1 MTTNGYVHWHEGLF
15 LQPHHLQ
22 WMQRSLLN
30 RFAEERRLSWAYPY
44 GLVEARLSSDALENM
59 LIRFDKLRVV
69 MPGGT
74 EINVPETADLPALDI
89 KQPFEAGSGGFN
101 VLLGVPLWYA
111 SRGNVIEPGADSD
124 WRVKRQYRV
133 TEASA
138 PDENTGE
145 NPQTVMVRRLNARLL
160 LETDDRSDL
169 ETIPLLRVGRGTG
182 EDSALP
188 RQDPAFVPACL
199 VLSASPTLRDLVRD
213 LANQVEASRS
223 EQLIKLTRGGF
234 SLDTM
239 RGVQFSQ
246 MLRLRSLN
254 RFGARLSNLWS
265 APGVTP
271 FDLYVELRELLG
283 DLAALAPDRDQY
295 DAPKYDHDNPMIAF
309 QDLSRRIRPLLKA
322 EGQDTWL
329 KAEFRREGPV
339 HVVDLSPEHLS
350 LPNEY
355 LLGIRTG
362 QDPRGLA
369 KLVEDADQF
378 KLMAASMTGRKIY
391 GVKLQEERHPPLELP
406 SQVGLHYFRLNR
418 TESERMWE
426 RVKAEK
432 KMSAEWPN
440 LDGSDLQLT
449 LYMTVPGGGSKA

>member
-1 MTTNGYVHWHEGLF
+1 MATNGYVHWHEGLF

-22 WMQRSLLN
+22 WMQRSLLG
-30 RFAEERRLSWAYPY
+30 RFADERRLSWAYPY
-44 GLVEARLSSDALENM
+44 GLIEARLSSDALENM
-59 LIRFDKLRVV
+59 LVRFDKLRAVTS
-69 MPGGT
+69 GGL

-89 KQPFEAGSGGFN
+89 KQAFEAGSGAFT

-111 SRGNVIEPGADSD
+111 SRGNVIEAGADAD
-124 WRVKRQYRV
+124 WRVKRQFRV
-133 TEASA
+133 AEAAA

-169 ETIPLLRVGRGTG
+169 ETMPLLRVARGTG
-182 EDSALP
+182 EETGLP
-188 RQDPAFVPACL
+188 RQDPGFVPACM
-199 VLSASPTLRDLVRD
+199 VLGASPTLRDLVRD

-223 EQLIKLTRGGF
+223 EQQIKLTRGGF

-254 RFGARLSNLWS
+254 RFGARLSNIWG

-271 FDLYVELRELLG
+271 FEVYLDLRELLG
-283 DLAALAPDRDQY
+283 DLAALSPDRDEY
-295 DAPKYDHDNPMIAF
+295 DAPKYDHDNPMVAF
-309 QDLSRRIRPLLKA
+309 QELARKIRPLLKA

-339 HVVDLSPEHLS
+339 LVVDLAPEHLS

-355 LLGIRTG
+355 LLGIKTG
-362 QDPRGLA
+362 QDPRAVA
-369 KLVEDADQF
+369 KLVEDPDQF
-378 KLMAASMTGRKIY
+378 KLMATSMTGRKIY
-391 GVKLQEERHPPLELP
+391 GIKLQEERHPPLELP

-418 TESERMWE
+418 AESERMWE
-426 RVKAEK
+426 RVKSEK

-440 LDGSDLQLT
+440 LDGSDFQVT
-449 LYMTVPGGGSKA
+449 LYMTVPGGKGNG